1 MTHHAPRIFNT
12 VAQVCTSLAKS
23 GQTNTLYLIYWYICS
38 AYLRI
43 EMLDCC
49 STTASEASHLL
60 GVSLA
65 KAHSHLIL
73 RSQHVTHKPRD
84 IFLYLMSCR
93 ILDLHAIVHCSTKD
107 DKNCGHK
114 SSKPRPHNS
123 HNLKY
128 MGNCIYIYDRPTTSC
143 VVLSSSMHAVA
154 SASTRARI
162 HAWQVMQP
170 SKLGMRQ

>member
-1 MTHHAPRIFNT
+1 
-12 VAQVCTSLAKS
+12 
-23 GQTNTLYLIYWYICS
+23 
-38 AYLRI
+38 
-43 EMLDCC
+43 MLDCC

-114 SSKPRPHNS
+114 SSKPRLHNS

-128 MGNCIYIYDRPTTSC
+128 MGNCIYIYMTGPPLR
-143 VVLSSSMHAVA
+143 VLCCQVA
-154 SASTRARI
+154 CMQLLLLARGHAST
-162 HAWQVMQP
+162 
-170 SKLGMRQ
+170 LGKSCSLQSLA